1 MKESYGKMR
10 GGEVNLLDYWG
21 VLVGRRKL
29 AGLIVGSTFLISVIV
44 SLLMPKIYASTASL
58 LPPRQEDSLGRGLAS
73 LAAGALGGSAIG
85 LSGRQS
91 PSDLWVGIVKSR
103 NAGDAIVNRL
113 NLKEHYGAD
122 TLGSARRTLSR
133 NTRVVKSKEGI
144 IFITIEDKNPEFA
157 ARLAT
162 AFVEELDRIN
172 KSLVMTAG
180 KRMRVFVEERL
191 IEARQNL
198 GDAEDALRVFQEKN
212 KAVKLGDQSRVIIGA
227 IGRLKGQLM
236 AKEVEL
242 KTLLSY
248 ATANNPKVEI
258 IRTEMEGL
266 KERLQELEDG
276 GKGGANTSRKDIFIP
291 TVKMPGLSLRYARL
305 LRDAK
310 VHETLVEFLT
320 SQYEMARIQEAKDSP
335 TVQVLDRAQAPEKKA
350 KPRRTL
356 IVLLSTLTAAFFAVF
371 MCFFMDYIEDMKDRN
386 RARSGGNFAEE
397 AAEGS

>member
-305 LRDAK
+305 
-310 VHETLVEFLT
+310 
-320 SQYEMARIQEAKDSP
+320 
-335 TVQVLDRAQAPEKKA
+335 
-350 KPRRTL
+350 
-356 IVLLSTLTAAFFAVF
+356 
-371 MCFFMDYIEDMKDRN
+371 
-386 RARSGGNFAEE
+386 
-397 AAEGS
+397 